1 MATCEGS
8 DCKNSAT
15 FMLLVTEM
23 GEYELEKNFFCDT
36 HTEEFKETHSKWDY
50 MIVTVPLPEA
60 NSS

>member
-15 FMLLVTEM
+15 FMLLVTEI
-23 GEYELEKNFFCDT
+23 GEITLEKKCFCDT
-36 HTEEFKETHSKWDY
+36 HTEEFNETHSEFDY
-50 MIVTVPLPEA
+50 MIVTAPLPEA